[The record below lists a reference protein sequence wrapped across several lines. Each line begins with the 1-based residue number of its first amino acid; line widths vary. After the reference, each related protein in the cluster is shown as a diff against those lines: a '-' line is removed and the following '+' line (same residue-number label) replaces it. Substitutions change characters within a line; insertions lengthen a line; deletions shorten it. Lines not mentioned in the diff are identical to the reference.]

1 VIPTMPSQDIEI
13 KNTLRYEGY
22 GSAEFGMPAIRVEGP
37 TVVNTDERGNT
48 VSTMQVER
56 VPSAASMD
64 AGITLLFRDFFN
76 NMNKRT
82 PCSLQ
87 VKCSDGVFSATEQT
101 FRDPSVDVPNQ
112 KATIEFRCFRSV
124 FDTGRAAA
132 HWRLPIWNFNG
143 DLRPAMSMRNVEH
156 PLRLSQ
162 DNPISA
168 FEFLGEIAFVEMVPG
183 YKELLEHQENGDR
196 NPRVTAAMVGS
207 AKTQSTTWEGL
218 ESWFPFDFLNLLGFA
233 SGSRVG
239 APWIEFLDVEGRIV
253 KRIHTHLGT
262 NRYETGRAF
271 IHEPINRGGLGRLLT
286 CAGMSPEF
294 DKTYI
299 RVAMNHLLLGVR
311 YSQALEDKISHLS
324 RGLDALA
331 GEFGLGTQYLL
342 DRADDSVKSQVKD
355 VLGSASSQIADMA
368 REQDAR
374 GFVDMASSL
383 RRIAERTISTPAN
396 VDRDF
401 GLTVVSL
408 LERLGLDDAAVV
420 DAYHKS
426 NPRADGRK
434 WHQVLSHYRG
444 LSQHGGAFR
453 VRTKEHSPL
462 EIYKLSNHLADII
475 ARIILK
481 QLGYDGEYQRAT
493 LTWRDSSELDWVRPS
508 TPAVQLGYGSDD

>member
-1 VIPTMPSQDIEI
+1 MSISPENMVVE
-13 KNTLRYEGY
+13 NNVRYEGY
-22 GSAEFGMPAIRVEGP
+22 GSAEFGEPVIKVGGP
-37 TVVNTDERGNT
+37 TVVTDDQRGNT
-48 VSTMQVER
+48 IASMQVES
-56 VPSAASMD
+56 VPSASSIEEGMSH
-64 AGITLLFRDFFN
+64 LFRDFFN
-76 NMNKRT
+76 NVNMRT
-82 PCSLQ
+82 PCTLRVQ
-87 VKCSDGVFSATEQT
+87 CADGVFSATEQT
-101 FRDPSVDVPNQ
+101 FRNPSVDLPNQ
-112 KATIEFRCFRSV
+112 KASIEFRCFRSY
-124 FDTGRAAA
+124 FENPRGSAAY
-132 HWRLPIWNFNG
+132 WRLPIWNFHG
-143 DLRPAMSMRNVEH
+143 ELPRAVSIGKAKH
-156 PLRLSQ
+156 PLRLSD
-162 DNPISA
+162 DNPVAA
-168 FEFLGEIAFVEMVPG
+168 FELFNEAGFIEFVPG
-183 YKELLEHQENGDR
+183 YKETVENQENGDR
-196 NPRVTAAMVGS
+196 NPRVTAIMVGS
-207 AKTQSTTWEGL
+207 VAGHPTTWEAL
-218 ESWFPFDFLNLLGFA
+218 ETWFPFDFLNLLGFA

-239 APWIEFLDVEGRIV
+239 APWIEFLDAEGHIV

-294 DKTYI
+294 DKTYL
-299 RVAMNHLLLGVR
+299 RVAMNHLLLGLR

-342 DRADDSVKSQVKD
+342 ERADDSVKSRVKD
-355 VLGSASSQIADMA
+355 VLRSASSHIADMA
-368 REQDAR
+368 REQDAL
-374 GFVDMASSL
+374 GVVDLASSL

-408 LERLGLDDAAVV
+408 LERFGLSDTAVV
-420 DAYHKS
+420 DAYYLS
-426 NPRADGRK
+426 NPRANGRK

-481 QLGYDGEYQRAT
+481 QLGYDGEYERAT
-493 LTWRDSSELDWVRPS
+493 PTWRDSSGLDWVTPS
-508 TPAVQLGYGSDD
+508 TPAAQLGYGSED